1 MIDPMFPTMN
11 TELITLQGA
20 QLPAPNFTQTAVDR
34 RNDVIA
40 RARRGS
46 TISGAASAESA
57 ADVLRECKTFLRDI
71 EDARK
76 AAKDGPL
83 GLCRQIDAVAQT
95 LSFEI
100 EHEAARV
107 SALLGAWQKEQKRI
121 ADEAARIAREKEQ
134 AVIREAQEKAAA
146 ERERIDA
153 ERAALAAM
161 AAQASNELE
170 AAGVQAQ
177 VDALNE
183 EAAEASQRHVAATE
197 QKVIEMRVAAA
208 GKSVLAAGITSR
220 NEIKFEITDIVALYE
235 AAPFLVLLTPNTAAL
250 KAAIKGLTSGQSLP
264 GVRHW
269 TEARAIV
276 SSK

>member
-1 MIDPMFPTMN
+1 MN
-11 TELITLQGA
+11 AELITTDGEG
-20 QLPAPNFTQTAVDR
+20 LPTPYATQTASER
-34 RNDVIA
+34 RDSVLA
-40 RARRGS
+40 LARRGT
-46 TISGAASAESA
+46 TISNATSAATA
-57 ADVLRECKTFLRDI
+57 ADVLRECKGFERDI

-76 AAKDGPL
+76 AAKEGPL
-83 GLCRQIDAVAQT
+83 ELCRKIDALAKSLTAEV
-95 LSFEI
+95 
-100 EHEAARV
+100 EHESARI

-134 AVIREAQEKAAA
+134 ALIREAEDKAAA
-146 ERERIDA
+146 ERERIAA

-177 VDALNE
+177 VDALNA
-183 EAAEASQRHVAATE
+183 EAAEASARHVAATE

-208 GKSVLAAGITSR
+208 GKSIVTPGLSART
-220 NEIKFEITDIVALYE
+220 EIKFEITDIVALYE
-235 AAPFLVLLTPNTAAL
+235 AAPFLVILTPNTAAL
-250 KAAIKGLTSGQSLP
+250 KAAIKGLTAGQSLP

-276 SSK
+276 SPK